1 MTQTENKQTGNR
13 LGIKKMEKSRKC
25 IQGSQNF
32 NDYYPT
38 KYYWLND
45 IVGLITTQPVQK
57 YSCTYTADRNELKLG
72 TSRKVQVA
80 RLMKT
85 ECLTR
90 LVATLQFLVKIS
102 TLNIPVVTVVISSS
116 SRKRKICQNPS
127 HCLVP
132 YTLMAR

>member
-1 MTQTENKQTGNR
+1 
-13 LGIKKMEKSRKC
+13 MEKSRKC
-25 IQGSQNF
+25 IQGNQTF

-57 YSCTYTADRNELKLG
+57 YSCPYGADRKEKLKLG

-80 RLMKT
+80 WLMNT
-85 ECLTR
+85 DCMTS

-102 TLNIPVVTVVISSS
+102 TLNIPVVTVVIGSSS
-116 SRKRKICQNPS
+116 SKRKICQNPS

-132 YTLMAR
+132 YTLMA